1 MDAEIERAGSAPT
14 RCTALGMMDLAGI
27 TASLLLLSG
36 TVGMKVAWPSFMSL
50 PEDCDAPEAAA
61 ERGSNSANPEHADK
75 KTIGI

>member
-1 MDAEIERAGSAPT
+1 
-14 RCTALGMMDLAGI
+14 
-27 TASLLLLSG
+27 
-36 TVGMKVAWPSFMSL
+36 MSL